1 MAKERKLLTPV
12 HTFTLSPF
20 ALSLIHSFA
29 LSLMKLL
36 VIGAHSGDFVW
47 RAAGTIAKAL
57 DQGAET
63 LVVALSYGERGESGE
78 LWKENPNR
86 TVDSVKAIR
95 HAQAQQA
102 ADILGTSIQFLDWG
116 DYPMLLTDERVAQL
130 TNLIGDVEPTVILT
144 HSEKDPFNP
153 DHPLA
158 FQAVQRARLLSSGA
172 GVPSA
177 FKNID
182 PPVWYSFEPHQPEL
196 CGFVPDTFIDITS
209 VMEKK
214 RAAMACMGAQ
224 TYLRD
229 YYAELAARRANHARR
244 ISGQKQVQ
252 FAEAFQ
258 RQVPRVTDSIF

>member
-1 MAKERKLLTPV
+1 M
-12 HTFTLSPF
+12 SG
-20 ALSLIHSFA
+20 
-29 LSLMKLL
+29 KLL

-47 RAAGTIAKAL
+47 RAAGTIAKAVEE
-57 DQGAET
+57 GAET

-78 LWKENPNR
+78 LWKAEPNL
-86 TVDSVKAIR
+86 TVDSVKVIR

-102 ADILGTSIQFLDWG
+102 ADLLGTPIQFLDWG
-116 DYPMLLTDERVAQL
+116 DYPMLLTEERIVQL
-130 TNLIGDVEPTVILT
+130 TNLIGNFEPTVILT

-196 CGFVPDTFIDITS
+196 CGFVPDTFIDIST
-209 VMEKK
+209 VMDKK
-214 RAAMACMGAQ
+214 MAAMACMGAQ
-224 TYLRD
+224 TYLKD
-229 YYAELAARRANHARR
+229 YYTELASRRANHARR
-244 ISGQKQVQ
+244 ISGQKHIL
-252 FAEAFQ
+252 FAEAHQ
-258 RQVPRVTDSIF
+258 CQVPRIVNSLF

>member
-1 MAKERKLLTPV
+1 
-12 HTFTLSPF
+12 
-20 ALSLIHSFA
+20 
-29 LSLMKLL
+29 MKLL
-36 VIGAHSGDFVW
+36 VVGAHSGDFVW

-57 DQGAET
+57 EEGAET

-78 LWKENPNR
+78 LWK
-86 TVDSVKAIR
+86 VDPKRSVESVKVIR

-102 ADILGTSIQFLDWG
+102 ADILGTPIQFLDWG
-116 DYPMLLTDERVAQL
+116 DYPMLISDERVEQL
-130 TNLIGDVEPTVILT
+130 TNLIGDFEPTVILT

-196 CGFVPDTFIDITS
+196 SGFVPDTYIDITS
-209 VMEKK
+209 VMDKK
-214 RAAMACMGAQ
+214 LAAMGCMGAQ
-224 TYLRD
+224 NYLKD
-229 YYAELAARRANHARR
+229 YYAELASRRANHARR
-244 ISGQKQVQ
+244 ISGKKDIK
-252 FAEAFQ
+252 FAEAHQ
-258 RQVPRVTDSIF
+258 SQVPRVTGSIF